1 MTRNN
6 EELLK
11 LRVLKLIPD
20 DWITASSLSAAYEAK
35 YHEPLSNQKS
45 ARILKELHDDALI
58 RMIKKRRSWGFIS
71 QYSTREDPVSENPT
85 PQN

>member
-6 EELLK
+6 EELIK
-11 LRVLKLIPD
+11 LRVLKLIPEA
-20 DWITASSLSAAYEAK
+20 WITASSLSAAYEAK

-58 RMIKKRRSWGFIS
+58 KKIKKRRSWGMIS
-71 QYSTREDPVSENPT
+71 QYSSQEESVSEKPT
-85 PQN
+85 PLK